1 VIPPILVRTVPEK
14 TTTQVEQWW
23 LRACQI
29 HKNWA
34 TVTFRDPI
42 NPASFPRTSPHWR
55 HCQSGAQ
62 LAGLVRLEAIWNHGG
77 IYLDSDVEVF
87 CSFDTLRDV
96 PMFAAWEDE
105 AVVPDAIFG
114 AEPKHP
120 AVDEMIDEALARLYS
135 KSKDWRAGNG
145 AWSTGPGV
153 FTSILPGRSDVL
165 LLPPQSFYAVH
176 YTQKDQL
183 DRPPGPYEFA
193 RHHWHASWLPNQ
205 GSGA

>member
-1 VIPPILVRTVPEK
+1 
-14 TTTQVEQWW
+14 
-23 LRACQI
+23 
-29 HKNWA
+29 
-34 TVTFRDPI
+34 
-42 NPASFPRTSPHWR
+42 
-55 HCQSGAQ
+55 
-62 LAGLVRLEAIWNHGG
+62 
-77 IYLDSDVEVF
+77 
-87 CSFDTLRDV
+87 
-96 PMFAAWEDE
+96 MFAAWEDE

-205 GSGA
+205 ASGA